1 MWTGFFLTMLAAAVF
16 LYAPGF
22 FVLKALRAESV
33 VAFCCAP
40 LVTIP
45 FYIVLSALY
54 PSLGIFASWSTL
66 FVPCLAIGV
75 AAWLVSFVLFRSS
88 KPRFA
93 RVDSCGSFFSGRLSA
108 DWAIL
113 ALYIAVGFVAVSTVF
128 VANLSSPDSFLQT
141 WDNVHHLS
149 SVQAFVEAGNYS
161 SFTTTSY
168 PLPEDEAIDPFAN
181 DSAFYPSAW
190 HCLVAMAMTF
200 SGATCATAAN
210 AVNAFLSAVVLPASM
225 FVLLRTLFADRR
237 AVVYAGAF
245 VSVLFAAFPWGFLTF
260 GPLYP
265 NLLSYVLIPAAA
277 AVFVKMFTRG
287 LVVWQRA
294 VLAFVFVSSL
304 AALALS
310 QPNAVFSLGVFLAP
324 YCVVLAMRLADAK
337 RIPDSAR
344 PWAKVAFA
352 FLAIVVIAGIWCV
365 MYKMPFLRA
374 VVGFDWPAKAEPVQA
389 LANIGLLSFMDTP
402 AQPILAL
409 VVATGVVAA
418 LVDRSRRWVVFSYAF
433 ACVIYFFDMATN
445 GFLKHLLSGF
455 WYTDQWRTAAM
466 AALFAVPLAA
476 LGAATIAR
484 GMRALVMRIAAPGD
498 DALRYGRAALAAVPL
513 VLATA
518 VAFPAFDFAGVHRVE
533 SASSVVGDRVEK
545 QNAEVPLNMLGD
557 DERRFVDEVQKVV
570 GEDELIINEP
580 DDGSIFL
587 YGLDGMRTYYRYFTG
602 YGLESGESEDSFLI
616 RGHLDEI
623 ATNAEV
629 KEAIERL
636 GAEYVLVLDQGEV
649 EPRGPNGEAR
659 RFLPVHGV
667 SKEAWQGIVDIT
679 DETPGFEVVLSEGD
693 MRLYRIVA

>member
-1 MWTGFFLTMLAAAVF
+1 MWTGFFLAAAAAAVF
-16 LYAPGF
+16 LYVPGF
-22 FVLKALRAESV
+22 FVLKALRVESV

-40 LVTIP
+40 LATIP
-45 FYIVLSALY
+45 LYIVLSTLY
-54 PSLGIFASWSTL
+54 PSLGVFASWSTL
-66 FVPCLAIGV
+66 FVPCLAFGV
-75 AAWLVSFVLFRSS
+75 VAWFASARLTKTRFVRT
-88 KPRFA
+88 
-93 RVDSCGSFFSGRLSA
+93 DSCGSFFSGRLSA
-108 DWAIL
+108 DWTIL
-113 ALYIAVGFVAVSTVF
+113 VLYIVIGFVAVGAVF
-128 VANLSSPDSFLQT
+128 VANLATPDSFLQT

-149 SVQAFVEAGNYS
+149 SVQAFVESGNYS
-161 SFTTTSY
+161 SFATTSY
-168 PLPEDEAIDPFAN
+168 AVPADKAIDPFAD

-190 HCLVAMAMTF
+190 HCIAAMAMSVTGVAC
-200 SGATCATAAN
+200 ST
-210 AVNAFLSAVVLPASM
+210 AVNATNALLSAVVLPSSM
-225 FVLLRTLFADRR
+225 FVLLRTLFAGRR
-237 AVVYAGAF
+237 SVVYAGAF
-245 VSVLFAAFPWGFLTF
+245 VSMLFAAFPWGFLTF

-277 AVFVKMFTRG
+277 AVFVKMFVPG
-287 LVVWQRA
+287 LFAWQRTA
-294 VLAFVFVSSL
+294 FAFVFVMGLVS
-304 AALALS
+304 LALS

-324 YCVVLAMRLADAK
+324 YCVVLAMRIADAK

-344 PWAKVAFA
+344 PWLKVIFA
-352 FLAIVVIAGIWCV
+352 LLAIVAIAGIWCV

-374 VVGFDWPAKAEPVQA
+374 VVAFEWPAKAEPVQA
-389 LANIGLLSFMDTP
+389 LANIVLLSFVETP
-402 AQPILAL
+402 AQPLLAL
-409 VVATGVVAA
+409 VVAIGAAAA
-418 LVDRSRRWVVFSYAF
+418 LADRSKRWIVFSYAF
-433 ACVIYFFDMATN
+433 ACAIYFFDMATN

-476 LGAATIAR
+476 LGVSTLAR
-484 GMRALVMRIAAPGD
+484 GAKVLVSSLASPREGASRYARCAA
-498 DALRYGRAALAAVPL
+498 AIVPL
-513 VLATA
+513 LVAAA
-518 VAFPAFDFAGVHRVE
+518 VAFPTFELSGFCRIEG
-533 SASSVVGDRVEK
+533 ASSVIGDRVEK

-570 GEDELIINEP
+570 SEDELVINEP
-580 DDGSIFL
+580 DDGSVFL

-602 YGLESGESEDSFLI
+602 YGLESGESEDSLLI

-629 KEAIERL
+629 KEAVDRL
-636 GAEYVLVLDQGEV
+636 GADYVLVLDQGEV